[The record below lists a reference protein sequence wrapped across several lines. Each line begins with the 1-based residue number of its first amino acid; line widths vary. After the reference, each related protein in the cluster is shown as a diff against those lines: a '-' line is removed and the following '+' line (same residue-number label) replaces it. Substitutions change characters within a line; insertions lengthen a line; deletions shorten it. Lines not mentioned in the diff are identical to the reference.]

1 MRLRCGEVGGGEE
14 HLGAED
20 VLFEEV
26 DFTTMSYLLAN
37 LTHPIIFQVLPMW
50 SAPIIGGGLIME
62 AIVARTKF
70 HLNWRATVIA
80 IIVVNLATALLALPM
95 LFVGFEVLYPLEES
109 LGLKLQSGWRDYSS
123 MPTFVVV
130 YALTTLINIAIEVAL
145 LRSIWKVPLSLHTF
159 LWWGAANALSN
170 GIVFLALMALML
182 SR

>member
-1 MRLRCGEVGGGEE
+1 
-14 HLGAED
+14 
-20 VLFEEV
+20 
-26 DFTTMSYLLAN
+26 MSYLLAN

-62 AIVARTKF
+62 AIV
-70 HLNWRATVIA
+70 
-80 IIVVNLATALLALPM
+80 NLATALLALPI